1 MTNFLI
7 ILGVTQS
14 LLLIHWLYVMI
25 SSEAVYKNGRNRLEK
40 NWNEGGNILLL
51 IYIISG
57 AILSAGVYVAL
68 LKLNILI
75 NVNDYLTK

>member
-1 MTNFLI
+1 
-7 ILGVTQS
+7 
-14 LLLIHWLYVMI
+14 MI